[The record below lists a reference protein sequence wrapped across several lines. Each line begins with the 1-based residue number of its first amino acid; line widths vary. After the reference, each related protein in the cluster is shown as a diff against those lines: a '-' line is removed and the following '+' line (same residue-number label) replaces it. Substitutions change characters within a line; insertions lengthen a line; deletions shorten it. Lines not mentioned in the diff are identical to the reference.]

1 MFNAE
6 PLGYKFFFV
15 YLHPKPSDKE
25 MITKQAL
32 GSLLFGMADILR
44 DKVEDYKSYILS
56 LLFFKRL
63 SDNYQWE
70 IEDGKKQFT
79 ESHLREPSEKEMAV
93 ISKKMHDF
101 FIPEGCFWEDIRKT
115 PIDKKNEALDKA
127 VGNIADQNV
136 DQNGKYIL
144 KGIINTVRWNEP
156 APDGSGGK
164 KLDPEVLS
172 NLINYLSAVDLSNR
186 NVTVD
191 VLGDAYEYLI
201 KRFADENKGGT
212 MAGQFYTPQEVVD
225 IIVRYLKPQEGET
238 VYDPTCGSGGFLL
251 NAAKYAQN
259 YYSKKGLRLFGQ
271 ELVWNT
277 WAICNINMILHGL
290 DARIEQGDTIR
301 DPKFKDEDNPLMIR
315 TFDKVMANFPF
326 SLENWA
332 QNGEPKRDKKGKA
345 VPKKDGTPQLDYKKE
360 FIDPY
365 SRLVYGIPPYSN
377 GDFAFLQHIIASL
390 NEKGKAGVVCP
401 QGVLFRGQPE
411 KTEEEDGQ
419 NRKADVEYL
428 IRRGF
433 LQGIGFREHINIID
447 AIVVLPS
454 NLFYG
459 TTIPGAIIFFDKNK
473 PAERK
478 DKVLMVY
485 AAKKGWY
492 REDANMSVL
501 EPQDVLRI
509 STMLES
515 WGDIEKAKA
524 WIKDRKLQLNS
535 QIQLDLEYEISEIEK
550 DTAEDIDTKSQK
562 LAAVKQTIQDKKE
575 KGKTPTKGE
584 LKSLET
590 SQNTLDKL
598 LADKAARIKAAQDKA
613 TKQRQAIE
621 DVETELLHMF
631 ADTEL
636 RKRYFAIVDMDDIEE
651 NEFNLNIPRYVDT
664 FEPEEQ
670 IDLQEAIR
678 DFQAAMQTESEA
690 MQSLN
695 ELLNTLQTGH
705 CEVVESEEKGGE

>member
-1 MFNAE
+1 
-6 PLGYKFFFV
+6 
-15 YLHPKPSDKE
+15 

-70 IEDGKKQFT
+70 IVNGKEQFEAT
-79 ESHLREPSEKEMAV
+79 NCREPSAREWEV
-93 ISKKMHDF
+93 ITKKMHDF
-101 FIPEGCFWEDIRKT
+101 IIPKGCFWEDVRKA

-127 VGNIADQNV
+127 VGAIADQNV

-172 NLINYLSAVDLSNR
+172 NLINYLGAVDLSNK

-225 IIVRYLKPQEGET
+225 IVVRYLKPEPGDT
-238 VYDPTCGSGGFLL
+238 IYDPTCGSGGFLL
-251 NAAKYAQN
+251 NAAKYANINHQDAR
-259 YYSKKGLRLFGQ
+259 SVRLFGQ

-301 DPKFKDEDNPLMIR
+301 DPKFKDEDNSLELR

-332 QNGEPKRDKKGKA
+332 QNGEPKKDKKGKS
-345 VPKKDGTPQLDYKKE
+345 VLKKDGTPQLEYKKE
-360 FIDPY
+360 FTDSYNRMI
-365 SRLVYGIPPYSN
+365 YGIPPYSN

-390 NEKGKAGVVCP
+390 DDKGKAGVVCP

-419 NRKADVEYL
+419 NRKADVEYI

-433 LQGIGFREHINIID
+433 LQGIGFKEHINIID

-478 DKVLMVY
+478 NKVLMVY

-515 WGDIEKAKA
+515 WGDIDKAKT
-524 WIKDRKLQLNS
+524 WIADRKLQLNS
-535 QIQLDLEYEISEIEK
+535 QISMNLISDISEIEK
-550 DTAEDIDTKSQK
+550 DAAEEIAIKTEKLEKTKQAIKDKEAQHKKLTKS
-562 LAAVKQTIQDKKE
+562 
-575 KGKTPTKGE
+575 E

-590 SQNTLDKL
+590 SQKALDKL
-598 LADKAARIKAAQDKA
+598 LADKEAKINALKDKA
-613 TKQRQAIE
+613 EKQRQAIA
-621 DVETELLHMF
+621 DVEAELLQMF
-631 ADTEL
+631 ADPEL

-678 DFQAAMQTESEA
+678 DFQKAMQTESDTI
-690 MQSLN
+690 QSLN
-695 ELLNTLQTGH
+695 ELLKTLTDN
-705 CEVVESEEKGGE
+705 K

>member
-1 MFNAE
+1 
-6 PLGYKFFFV
+6 
-15 YLHPKPSDKE
+15 

-32 GSLLFGMADILR
+32 GNLLFGMADILR

-70 IEDGKKQFT
+70 IEHGREQFKIN
-79 ESHLREPSEKEMAV
+79 ECREPSERELKV
-93 ISKKMHDF
+93 ISQKMHDF
-101 FIPEGCFWEDIRKT
+101 IIPKGCFWEDVRKA
-115 PIDKKNEALDKA
+115 PIDKKNEALDRA
-127 VGNIADQNV
+127 VGTIADQNV
-136 DQNGKYIL
+136 DQNGRYIL

-172 NLINYLSAVDLSNR
+172 NLINYLGAVDLSNK

-225 IIVRYLKPQEGET
+225 IIVRYLKPEPGDT
-238 VYDPTCGSGGFLL
+238 IYDPTCGSGGFLL
-251 NAAKYAQN
+251 NAAKYAKFN
-259 YYSKKGLRLFGQ
+259 HRDARSVRLFGQ

-301 DPKFKDEDNPLMIR
+301 DPKFKDENNSLELR

-332 QNGEPKRDKKGKA
+332 QNGEPKKDKKGKS
-345 VPKKDGTPQLDYKKE
+345 VLKKDGTPQLEYKKE
-360 FIDPY
+360 FTDSY
-365 SRLVYGIPPYSN
+365 NLLVYGIPPYSN

-390 NEKGKAGVVCP
+390 DDKGKAGVVCP

-419 NRKADVEYL
+419 NRKADVEYI

-433 LQGIGFREHINIID
+433 LQGIDFKEHVNIID

-473 PAERK
+473 PDERK
-478 DKVLMVY
+478 NRILMVY
-485 AAKKGWY
+485 AARKGWY

-501 EPQDVLRI
+501 EHQDVLRI

-515 WGDIEKAKA
+515 WGDIEKAKT
-524 WIKDRKLQLNS
+524 WIADRKLQLNS
-535 QIQLDLEYEISEIEK
+535 SIQIDLEYDISEIEK
-550 DTAEDIDTKSQK
+550 DAAEEIAIKIEK
-562 LAAVKQTIQDKKE
+562 LEKAKQDIQDKESKH
-575 KGKTPTKGE
+575 KKPTKSE
-584 LKSLET
+584 LKAVET
-590 SQNTLDKL
+590 NQKALDKL
-598 LADKAARIKAAQDKA
+598 LAVKEAKINTIKDRAA
-613 TKQRQAIE
+613 KQLQAIA
-621 DVETELLHMF
+621 DVETELLQMF
-631 ADTEL
+631 ADPEL
-636 RKRYFAIVDMDDIEE
+636 RKRYFAIVDMDEIEE

-670 IDLQEAIR
+670 IDLQEAIL
-678 DFQAAMQTESEA
+678 DFQKAMQTESET

-695 ELLNTLQTGH
+695 ELLKTLTGI
-705 CEVVESEEKGGE
+705 KQ